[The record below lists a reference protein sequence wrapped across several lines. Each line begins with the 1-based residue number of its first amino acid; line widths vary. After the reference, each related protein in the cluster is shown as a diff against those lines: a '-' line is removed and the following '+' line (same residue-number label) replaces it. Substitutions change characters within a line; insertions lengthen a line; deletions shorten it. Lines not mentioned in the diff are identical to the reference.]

1 MVRLWEVLVT
11 SRTTAV
17 CQNQCV
23 FSLKLRLK
31 ANGRRL
37 FQEKYNTHHVNPVED
52 GGDVYNLDTLAIA
65 APKTHAE
72 AHAEIDEKK
81 KKTRVAR
88 KANGIS

>member
-1 MVRLWEVLVT
+1 MG
-11 SRTTAV
+11 SFGYQ
-17 CQNQCV
+17 QNYGGLPEPV
-23 FSLKLRLK
+23 YFFSLKLRLK
-31 ANGRRL
+31 ENGRRL

-81 KKTRVAR
+81 KEDKGC
-88 KANGIS
+88 KEG